1 MLGEDNRRIM
11 TARAGAAGMD
21 AATGSR
27 EMRVLLAA
35 PADSGPDLAARLLG
49 TGAPIRLQ
57 RVEREDDLPAALD
70 GGEFDCA
77 LIDQRLPAFGAA
89 ARIGAWRR
97 DGISLPIVVL
107 MDTTVS
113 GEALRL
119 VEAGASDCLERT
131 EASGDRMLLALNGA
145 IRMRRMEERLA
156 SAERQLEQIAMI
168 DPLTRLPGRAL
179 FMDRLE
185 QTLLLAQREQRGIAL
200 LVLDIVKFNEINQ
213 TFGHHA
219 GDRLLEYVAGRL
231 GAKMRGSDTLARIGD
246 DQFAIL
252 MPTGADRQGAIAA
265 AQKLNE
271 TLAIPFEVGSRSIT
285 IGTTVG
291 IALYPNHGSTAD
303 QTLRAACNALAAA
316 KREASP
322 LGFPPE
328 ERGRD
333 PSTPPS
339 LMHELRRAVQ
349 RREFV
354 FNYQPVID
362 LETRRVCGVEA
373 LIRWRHPDRGLIAPD
388 TFIPLAEQI
397 GLIDAITFWELDEAF
412 AQISAWQERGIDL
425 PVSINLSALSIRNP
439 RLVPAIEER
448 LGRWRLA
455 ARSLTLE
462 VTESA
467 IIQDAAIAAE
477 TLRRL
482 HGIGIAVAIDDFGTG
497 YTSLSY
503 LRKLPFDRIKIDKS
517 FVLGMRQSNDDA
529 IIVRTIVEL
538 SRSLGLQVVA
548 EGVEDNETLQT
559 LAAMGCGQAQGFH
572 MGRPMPASA
581 LEDWLATSPFG
592 RSRTSGGHRT

>member
-1 MLGEDNRRIM
+1 
-11 TARAGAAGMD
+11 
-21 AATGSR
+21 
-27 EMRVLLAA
+27 
-35 PADSGPDLAARLLG
+35 
-49 TGAPIRLQ
+49 
-57 RVEREDDLPAALD
+57 
-70 GGEFDCA
+70 
-77 LIDQRLPAFGAA
+77 
-89 ARIGAWRR
+89 
-97 DGISLPIVVL
+97 
-107 MDTTVS
+107 
-113 GEALRL
+113 
-119 VEAGASDCLERT
+119 
-131 EASGDRMLLALNGA
+131 
-145 IRMRRMEERLA
+145 MRRLEERLF

-231 GAKMRGSDTLARIGD
+231 GAKMRSSDTLARIGD
-246 DQFAIL
+246 DQFALL
-252 MPTGADRQGAIAA
+252 MPTGADRQGAIAT

-271 TLAIPFEVGSRSIT
+271 TLAIPFEVGNRSIT

-322 LGFPPE
+322 LSFPPE

-339 LMHELRRAVQ
+339 LVHELRRAVQ

-482 HGIGIAVAIDDFGTG
+482 HGIGIGVAIDDFGTG

-517 FVLGMRQSNDDA
+517 FILGMRQSNDDA

-559 LAAMGCGQAQGFH
+559 LTAMGCGQAQGFH